1 MKTVVIGLLIFLSSC
16 SLSYD
21 TRDRYTVEC
30 TCDRLAYD
38 DETYLC
44 RICELPIPV
53 KYRHEGDGIRKQRA
67 IGDKL

>member
-1 MKTVVIGLLIFLSSC
+1 MKTVTIVLLIFLSSC
-16 SLSYD
+16 RLSYD

-30 TCDRLAYD
+30 TCDRLIYD

-53 KYRHEGDGIRKQRA
+53 KYRHEGDGIRKQRPLR
-67 IGDKL
+67 DDL